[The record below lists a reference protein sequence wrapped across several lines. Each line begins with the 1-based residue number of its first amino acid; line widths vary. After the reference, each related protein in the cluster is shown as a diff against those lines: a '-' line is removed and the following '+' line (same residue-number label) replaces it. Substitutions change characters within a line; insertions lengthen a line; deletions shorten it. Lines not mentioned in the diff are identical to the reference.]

1 MGLSV
6 RDDPPKIIDLSLYTF
21 GEPREGLALAV
32 RQIPR
37 ADPDA
42 LSTVSVVIRNISDQP
57 KSFVTPGWLAFY
69 RLNVQLPDGTP
80 VAPTPFG
87 RALSNP
93 ARQQESLR
101 ATLAPGA
108 FNETEIPLGS
118 LFNMRPRAV
127 YAVQARCQPLDG
139 VTVESNR
146 IDLLV

>member
-6 RDDPPKIIDLSLYTF
+6 RDDPPKVIDLSLYMF
-21 GEPREGLALAV
+21 GEAREGLALAI
-32 RQIPR
+32 RQISR

-42 LSTVSVVIRNISDQP
+42 LSTVSVVIRNVSDQP

-69 RLNVQLPDGTP
+69 RLDVRLPDGTP
-80 VAPTPFG
+80 VAPTPYA

-101 ATLAPGA
+101 ASLAPGA

-118 LFNMRPRAV
+118 LFNMRPRAAYIV
-127 YAVQARCQPLDG
+127 RASCKPLDG
-139 VTVESNR
+139 VTVESNE
-146 IDLLV
+146 ILTA